1 MLPRKLMG
9 LSGALL
15 KSVILALVGIT
26 VQFVIFLIKRGK
38 SRELDLIKKK
48 EEEKYRERERVMEEQ
63 WRLSEEEEKNRT
75 PEFMISVDN
84 SHLLKEP
91 ISVSLVEDDLG
102 MFGGQA
108 GASNEAYDGELNAMT
123 FNLVKGSKAF
133 DVNT

>member
-38 SRELDLIKKK
+38 SRKLDLIKKQ
-48 EEEKYRERERVMEEQ
+48 EEEEYRERERVMEEQ

-108 GASNEAYDGELNAMT
+108 GVSNEAYDGELNAMT

>member
-38 SRELDLIKKK
+38 SRKLDLIKKQ
-48 EEEKYRERERVMEEQ
+48 EEKEYRDRERVMEAQ
-63 WRLSEEEEKNRT
+63 WRLSEEEEKNRA

-84 SHLLKEP
+84 SHLMKEP

>member
-38 SRELDLIKKK
+38 SRKLDLIKKQ
-48 EEEKYRERERVMEEQ
+48 EEEEYRERERVMEEQ

>member
-1 MLPRKLMG
+1 MG

-38 SRELDLIKKK
+38 SRKLDLIKKQ
-48 EEEKYRERERVMEEQ
+48 EEEEYRERERVMEEQ

-108 GASNEAYDGELNAMT
+108 GVSNEAYDGELNAMT

>member
-1 MLPRKLMG
+1 MG

-38 SRELDLIKKK
+38 SRKLDLIKKQ
-48 EEEKYRERERVMEEQ
+48 EEEEYRERERVMEEQ
-63 WRLSEEEEKNRT
+63 WRLSEEEEKNRA

-84 SHLLKEP
+84 GHLMKEP

-108 GASNEAYDGELNAMT
+108 GVSNEAYDGELNAMT

>member
-38 SRELDLIKKK
+38 SRKLDLIKKQ
-48 EEEKYRERERVMEEQ
+48 EEEEYRERERVMEEQ
-63 WRLSEEEEKNRT
+63 WRLSEEEEKNRA

-84 SHLLKEP
+84 GHLMKEP

-108 GASNEAYDGELNAMT
+108 GVSNEAYDGELNAMT

>member
-38 SRELDLIKKK
+38 SRELDLIKKQ
-48 EEEKYRERERVMEEQ
+48 EEKEYRERERVMEEQ
-63 WRLSEEEEKNRT
+63 WRLSEEEEKNRA

-84 SHLLKEP
+84 SHLMKEP

>member
-38 SRELDLIKKK
+38 SRKLDLIKKQ
-48 EEEKYRERERVMEEQ
+48 EEEEYRERERVMEEQ
-63 WRLSEEEEKNRT
+63 WRLSEEEEKNRA

-84 SHLLKEP
+84 SHLMKEP

-108 GASNEAYDGELNAMT
+108 GVSNEAYDGELNAMT

>member
-1 MLPRKLMG
+1 MG

-38 SRELDLIKKK
+38 SRKLDLIKKQ
-48 EEEKYRERERVMEEQ
+48 EEEEYRDRERVMEEQ

-84 SHLLKEP
+84 GHLMKEP

-108 GASNEAYDGELNAMT
+108 GVSNEAYDGELNAMT

>member
-1 MLPRKLMG
+1 MG

-38 SRELDLIKKK
+38 SRKLDLIKKQ
-48 EEEKYRERERVMEEQ
+48 EEKEYRDRERVMEAQ
-63 WRLSEEEEKNRT
+63 WRLSEEEEKNRA

-84 SHLLKEP
+84 SHLMKEP